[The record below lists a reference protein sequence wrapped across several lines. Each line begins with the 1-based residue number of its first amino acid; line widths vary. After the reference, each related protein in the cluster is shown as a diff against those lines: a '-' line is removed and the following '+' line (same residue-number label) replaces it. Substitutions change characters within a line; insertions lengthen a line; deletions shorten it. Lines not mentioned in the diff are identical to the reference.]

1 VSRSAACLM
10 SFVIASIV
18 CVAVQAAEA
27 EALPRL
33 PLAYLEV
40 DLDANDIVFDP
51 VSGTLF
57 ASVGS
62 AGGTYANSVV
72 PIDPATGKLGEA
84 IPVGLEPN
92 KLALSG
98 NGQYLYVGVDG
109 ESSVARVNIPLRIVD
124 LRWHLGSGNP
134 ACGPWSAADM
144 VVLGGL
150 PMSVAVSRRN
160 GGCSLGEGI
169 VIYDEAIPRPIATDR
184 PGPTFI
190 EGSADDASR
199 LYGLDSPGSPR
210 HASVMAIDSNGITEL
225 QLSSPNLQVPNGDFV
240 YDGGMLFD
248 GVHVLDAASLTP
260 LHRAPRG

>member
-134 ACGPWSAADM
+134 ACGPIA
-144 VVLGGL
+144 LGR
-150 PMSVAVSRRN
+150 PAMRR
-160 GGCSLGEGI
+160 SW
-169 VIYDEAIPRPIATDR
+169 RSTAT
-184 PGPTFI
+184 
-190 EGSADDASR
+190 ASPN
-199 LYGLDSPGSPR
+199 SSSPR
-210 HASVMAIDSNGITEL
+210 RTFKCRTATSSTTAACCSTECTC
-225 QLSSPNLQVPNGDFV
+225 STRP
-240 YDGGMLFD
+240 
-248 GVHVLDAASLTP
+248 H
-260 LHRAPRG
+260 